1 MRYVKIPME
10 RIAVLIGKNGEV
22 KEKIESYGVEL
33 EIDSSSGEVKI
44 KSNDSLKE
52 LEGEN
57 VVRAIG
63 RGISPEK
70 AMLLFNDEYY
80 FELIDIRD
88 WVGKKPSH
96 IRRIA
101 GRIIGKDGKTRKI
114 IEETTGA
121 YVSIQ
126 GHTVAII
133 GKIDEIKTAK
143 EAIEKLLEGANHTT
157 VYHFLEKERRKKK
170 FEKMKFY

>member
-10 RIAVLIGKNGEV
+10 RVAVLIGKNGEV

-44 KSNDSLKE
+44 KSDDSLKE

-96 IRRIA
+96 IRRVA

-121 YVSIQ
+121 YVSVQ

>member
-22 KEKIESYGVEL
+22 KEKIESHGIKL

-44 KSNDSLKE
+44 TSDDALKE
-52 LEGEN
+52 LDGEN

-63 RGISPEK
+63 RGISPDK
-70 AMLLFNDEYY
+70 ALLLFNDEYY
-80 FELIDIRD
+80 FELIDMRD

-96 IRRIA
+96 IKRIA
-101 GRIIGKDGKTRKI
+101 GRIIGKEGKTRKI

-121 YVSIQ
+121 YISVQ
-126 GHTVAII
+126 GHTVAIV
-133 GKIDEIKTAK
+133 GKIDELQTAK
-143 EAIEKLLEGANHTT
+143 EAIEKLLEGANHNT
-157 VYHFLEKERRKKK
+157 VYHFLERERRKKK